1 MWVGTGC
8 GGFSQLSA
16 TISAP
21 VQDAL
26 GGTVPLAEAIG
37 ARPVADT
44 TAATATTP
52 ASHRLMFSLALDTPP
67 LRRGC
72 VWGDLVAMSITLES
86 GHGNHSFPG
95 GEVSHLTSPIQSW
108 GGPRTRRGIGQGLAP
123 PVRLAK
129 LVVQIGAI
137 ARCSSA
143 PTINDVV
150 RMESVANIE
159 TRSRLSH
166 LWSDRRRVTAT
177 RCMQ

>member
-8 GGFSQLSA
+8 GGITQVWA
-16 TISAP
+16 TISVP

-26 GGTVPLAEAIG
+26 GGTVPLAEAVG
-37 ARPVADT
+37 ARPIVDT

-95 GEVSHLTSPIQSW
+95 GEVSHLTSPSQSW
-108 GGPRTRRGIGQGLAP
+108 GGPRTRRGFSQGLAP
-123 PVRLAK
+123 LRLAK

-137 ARCSSA
+137 ARCCSA
-143 PTINDVV
+143 PTINDAA
-150 RMESVANIE
+150 RMESDADIE
-159 TRSRLSH
+159 TRFAA
-166 LWSDRRRVTAT
+166 VTP
-177 RCMQ
+177 ME

>member
-1 MWVGTGC
+1 MDTPRSDCVEESAAGMVCSRSAATAIFRPFEPWGLNMWVGTGC
-8 GGFSQLSA
+8 GGFSQLLA

-26 GGTVPLAEAIG
+26 GGTVPLAEAVG
-37 ARPVADT
+37 ARPIVDT

-95 GEVSHLTSPIQSW
+95 GEVSHLTSPSQSW
-108 GGPRTRRGIGQGLAP
+108 GGPRTRRGFSQGLAP
-123 PVRLAK
+123 PAAR
-129 LVVQIGAI
+129 QIG
-137 ARCSSA
+137 SA
-143 PTINDVV
+143 
-150 RMESVANIE
+150 
-159 TRSRLSH
+159 
-166 LWSDRRRVTAT
+166 DRRYCPMLFRSNN
-177 RCMQ
+177 